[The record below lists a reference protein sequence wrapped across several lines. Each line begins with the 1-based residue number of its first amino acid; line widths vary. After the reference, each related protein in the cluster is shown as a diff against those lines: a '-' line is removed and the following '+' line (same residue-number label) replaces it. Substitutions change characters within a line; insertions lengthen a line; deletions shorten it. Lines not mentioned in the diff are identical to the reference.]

1 MYRPGLFATREV
13 TGRKMLSMV
22 GEDAVDP
29 NDADQVTVY
38 LVEHPLITNTQP
50 PVCTAERAG

>member
-1 MYRPGLFATREV
+1 
-13 TGRKMLSMV
+13 MLSLV

-38 LVEHPLITNTQP
+38 LVEHPLITNTHP